1 MPIYEFRCTSCGN
14 VQEFLFL
21 SSSDDNV
28 EIKCKECGCEEMER
42 VVSRTTSFVK
52 PSGNEGAAVTTR
64 SCSPG
69 SSCTTITL
77 PGHSK

>member
-1 MPIYEFRCTSCGN
+1 MPIYEFRCRSCGN
-14 VQEFLFL
+14 IQEFLFL
-21 SSSDDNV
+21 SSSDEV
-28 EIKCKECGCEEMER
+28 EIRCKECGSEEMER

-52 PSGNEGAAVTTR
+52 PSSSEGPSVTTR

-77 PGHSK
+77 PGHSR